1 MGRIVPVVNWAGGKS
16 QLIREMA
23 LYFPKKQEFHRYIEP
38 FVGGGAVFLALQPAD
53 AILGDSNEELINCY
67 KAVRDDVESLI
78 QLLSQHVR
86 SKEYYYKI
94 RQQDPKGMD
103 PVARAAR
110 LIYLNKTC
118 YNGIYR
124 VNLRGQF
131 NVPYGDRKAKIYDAR
146 NLRQIS
152 LLLKNVELVAQS
164 YEKTLVRAQPGDF
177 VYLDPPYHPLS
188 KTANFTKYTK
198 EQFGEDDQLKLASQF
213 ERLTG
218 LGCKVML
225 SNSDTD
231 LIRKLYRSY
240 RVEVLTARRYIN
252 RDPNGRKSVKE
263 LLVLNYD
270 SHTGS

>member
-1 MGRIVPVVNWAGGKS
+1 MDRIVPFVNWAGGKS
-16 QLIREMA
+16 QLIRELA

-38 FVGGGAVFLALQPAD
+38 FVGGGAVFLALQPTQ

-67 KAVRDDVESLI
+67 KALRDDVESLI
-78 QLLSQHVR
+78 QLLSQNVR
-86 SKEYYYKI
+86 NKEYYYKI

-131 NVPYGDRKAKIYDAR
+131 NVPYGDRKAKIYDGT
-146 NLRQIS
+146 NMRQIS
-152 LLLKNVELVAQS
+152 LLLKTVELVAES
-164 YEKTLVRAQPGDF
+164 YENTLQRAETGDF

-188 KTANFTKYTK
+188 KTANFTKYT
-198 EQFGEDDQLKLASQF
+198 EEPFGEDDQLKLAKEF
-213 ERLTG
+213 ERLTE

-231 LIRKLYRSY
+231 LVRKLYRNY
-240 RVEVLTARRYIN
+240 HLEVLTARRYIN
-252 RDPNGRKSVKE
+252 RDPNGRKGITE
-263 LLVLNYD
+263 LLVFNHD
-270 SHTGS
+270 HHSG